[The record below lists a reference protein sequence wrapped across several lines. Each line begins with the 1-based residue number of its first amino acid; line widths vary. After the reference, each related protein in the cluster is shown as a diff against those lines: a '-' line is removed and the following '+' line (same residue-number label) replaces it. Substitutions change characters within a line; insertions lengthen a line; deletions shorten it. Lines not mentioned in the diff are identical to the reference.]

1 MRGLQD
7 KGRLVDYLGYK
18 ENKNSS
24 FYTWNMDLSYS
35 WWFAPGS
42 QVSFLYRN
50 SSATF
55 ENVINKNYKDN
66 INALLTNEKLQH
78 TLSVSVRYFIDYNE
92 IKNQF
97 IKS

>member
-1 MRGLQD
+1 
-7 KGRLVDYLGYK
+7 
-18 ENKNSS
+18 
-24 FYTWNMDLSYS
+24 MDLSYS

-50 SSATF
+50 SSANF
-55 ENVINKNYKDN
+55 ERDINKDYGDN
-66 INALLTNEKLQH
+66 ISRLLTNEKLQH